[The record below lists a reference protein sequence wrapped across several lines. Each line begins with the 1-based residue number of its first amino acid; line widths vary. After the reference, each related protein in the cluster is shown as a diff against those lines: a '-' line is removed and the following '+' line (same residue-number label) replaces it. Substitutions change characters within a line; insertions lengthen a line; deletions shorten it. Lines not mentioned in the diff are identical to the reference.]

1 MPKLCLGCMKQKHDS
16 PVCEHCGYDENLQN
30 LPHQLPVGTILQ
42 NQYLI
47 GRVLG
52 QGGFGITYLGWDQN
66 LSTPVAIKEYYPS
79 GVLQRHT
86 QWGNETFLA
95 TGESP
100 DVLEKHKTRFL
111 QEARSLAMFSD
122 IPEIVKVK
130 AFFSANRTAYIVMEY
145 VEGITLKEHLKRL
158 GRPMQEEEA
167 LEIMEPLIRGLMHV
181 HKHNLIHRDISPDN
195 IMLPVSGG
203 VKLIDFGTVRYVD
216 GEGVSKSTEAVLKPG
231 FAPMEQYNSCGN
243 LGTWSDVY
251 ALCATFHYLLTGK
264 IPSDVHDRLED
275 GEELK
280 LLRSRTNISSHL
292 IDVLEKGMRV
302 RIAERIQNL
311 DDLYHQ
317 LYSVSSERQV
327 TVEKRPKLKFR
338 KMLIPLIAFLIC
350 CALFLFNNE
359 VKDESNPKIET
370 VPQVTA
376 GIPMDTPMTLPE
388 TEDVPADP
396 GNWRDNRIM
405 ADPSYI
411 YEDVNGESSVFGS
424 SYQRNQ
430 ILSITVLASVTNA
443 PEDSWDIS
451 AEKDGSVLAW
461 VIPRGGNH
469 SLYDLYIAG
478 YGGIWA
484 TEDTC
489 YTLFNGYIN
498 AESISFNSSFHTDGA
513 TTMNNMFYACRSLR
527 TLDLTGF
534 VTSSVTDMSG
544 MFWKCGSLQFLDL
557 TGFDTRNV
565 TDMAAMFSDCTA
577 LRSVDLHSFETSN
590 VTLLT
595 AMFYLCESMKE
606 ISLTNFDT
614 ANVTS
619 TAKMFYGC
627 TNLISVD
634 VSTWD
639 TSNVREM
646 NGMFKNCPNLTDM
659 RLGQWETDSATN
671 MKDFR
676 DNWWE
681 QFN

>member
-1 MPKLCLGCMKQKHDS
+1 
-16 PVCEHCGYDENLQN
+16 
-30 LPHQLPVGTILQ
+30 
-42 NQYLI
+42 
-47 GRVLG
+47 
-52 QGGFGITYLGWDQN
+52 
-66 LSTPVAIKEYYPS
+66 
-79 GVLQRHT
+79 
-86 QWGNETFLA
+86 
-95 TGESP
+95 
-100 DVLEKHKTRFL
+100 
-111 QEARSLAMFSD
+111 
-122 IPEIVKVK
+122 
-130 AFFSANRTAYIVMEY
+130 
-145 VEGITLKEHLKRL
+145 
-158 GRPMQEEEA
+158 
-167 LEIMEPLIRGLMHV
+167 
-181 HKHNLIHRDISPDN
+181 
-195 IMLPVSGG
+195 
-203 VKLIDFGTVRYVD
+203 
-216 GEGVSKSTEAVLKPG
+216 
-231 FAPMEQYNSCGN
+231 
-243 LGTWSDVY
+243 
-251 ALCATFHYLLTGK
+251 
-264 IPSDVHDRLED
+264 
-275 GEELK
+275 
-280 LLRSRTNISSHL
+280 
-292 IDVLEKGMRV
+292 
-302 RIAERIQNL
+302 
-311 DDLYHQ
+311 
-317 LYSVSSERQV
+317 
-327 TVEKRPKLKFR
+327 
-338 KMLIPLIAFLIC
+338 FLIC